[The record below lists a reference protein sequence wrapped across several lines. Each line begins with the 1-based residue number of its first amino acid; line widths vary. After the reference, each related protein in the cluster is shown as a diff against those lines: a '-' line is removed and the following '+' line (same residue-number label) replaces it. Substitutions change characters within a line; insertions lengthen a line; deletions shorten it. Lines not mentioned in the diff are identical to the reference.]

1 MNISS
6 RFNYDRIYFIIFSLI
21 VIVGSLIALEQK
33 STKFFNLI
41 FKENQLLIDGKENK
55 IFLYSDILNFNL
67 FPLFPKKKLG
77 YVLRINHKKDNFYF
91 WITTNNKNM
100 KWSGDDYSNI
110 ALLKNSF
117 IQKVTKKQIFLDYI
131 IYSIAL
137 IPFLLIL
144 SAFLFVLIILFSLLT
159 GNTGWFQHLEFI
171 SNYLNY

>member
-1 MNISS
+1 MEKKT
-6 RFNYDRIYFIIFSLI
+6 IF
-21 VIVGSLIALEQK
+21 
-33 STKFFNLI
+33 
-41 FKENQLLIDGKENK
+41 
-55 IFLYSDILNFNL
+55 FLYSDILNFNL

-171 SNYLNY
+171 NNYLNY

>member
-1 MNISS
+1 
-6 RFNYDRIYFIIFSLI
+6 
-21 VIVGSLIALEQK
+21 
-33 STKFFNLI
+33 
-41 FKENQLLIDGKENK
+41 
-55 IFLYSDILNFNL
+55 
-67 FPLFPKKKLG
+67 
-77 YVLRINHKKDNFYF
+77 
-91 WITTNNKNM
+91 M

-159 GNTGWFQHLEFI
+159 GNTGWFQYLEFT
-171 SNYLNY
+171 NKYLNY